1 MLVQIGS
8 VRYVVHVRFGITL
21 GADQPR
27 YASLARQAEDLGFD
41 QVACG
46 EHLFFHG
53 PTPNSFVG
61 LAAAAGATERI
72 RLLSSLALV
81 PLYPPAL
88 LAKLVS
94 SLDQVSGGRFDF
106 GVGVG
111 GEYPPEFTAAG
122 VDVRLRGARTD
133 EALDLLPAL
142 LAGEVVRYSGRFAH
156 IPNLALRPGSVQHRV
171 PVWVGG
177 RRPAAQRRAGRFGD
191 VWMPYLCTP
200 EQLATGL
207 VTADAA
213 AVACGRP
220 PGSVTGAVFAWGAV
234 GSDGAR
240 ARQRAID
247 VVSRIYQQ
255 DFSTRAEDYL
265 LAGDVEAV
273 LARLSQYA
281 EAGCEH
287 LVFCP
292 AGGAAEWADMAELFA
307 AEVLPVAKTW

>member
-1 MLVQIGS
+1 MRVG
-8 VRYVVHVRFGITL
+8 VVL
-21 GADQPR
+21 GADQSRFP
-27 YASLARQAEDLGFD
+27 ALARRAEELGFD

-61 LAAAAGATERI
+61 LAAAAGATDRI

-81 PLYPPAL
+81 PLYPAAL

-122 VDVRLRGARTD
+122 VEVHQRGARTD
-133 EALDLLPAL
+133 EALELLPSL
-142 LAGEVVRYSGRFAH
+142 LAGKTVHHSGRFAD
-156 IPNLALRPGSVQHRV
+156 IPGLALRPPAVQPRV

-177 RRPAAQRRAGRFGD
+177 RRKAAQRRAGRFGD

-200 EQLATGL
+200 EQLAAGL
-207 VTADAA
+207 ATADAE

-220 PGSVTGAVFAWGAV
+220 PGSVRGAVFAWGAV
-234 GSDGAR
+234 GRDGAR
-240 ARQRAID
+240 ARQRAIE
-247 VVSRIYQQ
+247 VVSRVYQQ
-255 DFSTRAEDYL
+255 DFAPLAEDYL
-265 LAGDVEAV
+265 VAGGVDGV
-273 LARLSQYA
+273 LDRLRQYA
-281 EAGCEH
+281 DAGCEH

-292 AGGAAEWADMAELFA
+292 AGGATEWDEMAELFA
-307 AEVLPVAKTW
+307 AEVLPVVRDAQEGVNRMGSS